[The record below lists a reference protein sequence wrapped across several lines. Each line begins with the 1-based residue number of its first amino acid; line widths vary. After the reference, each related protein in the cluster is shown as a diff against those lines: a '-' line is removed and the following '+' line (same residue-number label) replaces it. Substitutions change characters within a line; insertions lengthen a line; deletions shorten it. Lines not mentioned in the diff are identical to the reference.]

1 MYELAEYGQVQLYR
15 ENGREVATVREDR
28 ETSPYVVRDLS
39 WELARY
45 IETEDFPDSAATPES
60 TREV

>member
-1 MYELAEYGQVQLYR
+1 MYELVEYGQLQTHR
-15 ENGREVATVREDR
+15 ENGREVAVDR

-45 IETEDFPDSAATPES
+45 LDTEDVPDSATTPES

>member
-1 MYELAEYGQVQLYR
+1 MYELAEYGQLQPHR
-15 ENGREVATVREDR
+15 ETGREAVTVREDR
-28 ETSPYVVRDLS
+28 ETNPYVVRDLS

-45 IETEDFPDSAATPES
+45 LDTENFPDSAATPES